1 MMRRRLPEFLYRVHL
16 NSKNPLADTHVSGGY
31 RFDDF
36 RYEPHRR
43 FHILYTGDSI
53 EGCFIEK
60 LQKFCGSDEAAA
72 VILADILH
80 NVGDVPKIPTR
91 YYIPAKLLRD
101 LAASRIA
108 VLDPTQEAID
118 ITAVETMIEI
128 PQRDFNIGIRIPDIQ
143 LADVMK
149 TGYRISKRL
158 STIIHD
164 TTDAAGLLSRSTLD
178 DPTSEIIHLNY
189 SLFRKLP
196 TEGSKTRVLLD
207 RKETKR
213 ALDGYAAELQ
223 AALMHL
229 RAVPAFPL
237 DHPDLRTTS

>member
-16 NSKNPLADTHVSGGY
+16 NSKNPLAEADVSGGY

-36 RYEPHRR
+36 RHEPHRR
-43 FHILYTGDSI
+43 FHVLYTGDTI

-60 LQKFCGSDEAAA
+60 LQKFSGSDEEAAI
-72 VILADILH
+72 ILSEILH
-80 NVGDVPKIPTR
+80 NVGDEPKFPTR
-91 YYIPAKLLRD
+91 NSIPAKLLRD
-101 LAASRIA
+101 LAASKIA

-128 PQRDFNIGIRIPDIQ
+128 PQHDFNIGIRIPDIQ
-143 LADVMK
+143 LTDVMK

-164 TTDAAGLLSRSTLD
+164 TTDAAGLLSRSALD
-178 DPTSEIIHLNY
+178 DPASEIVHLNY

-196 TEGSKTRVLLD
+196 AEGSKTRVLLD

-213 ALDGYAAELQ
+213 ALDGHSPELQ
-223 AALMHL
+223 AALTHL
-229 RAVPAFPL
+229 HAVPAFPL
-237 DHPDLRTTS
+237 DHPDLRTSL

>member
-16 NSKNPLADTHVSGGY
+16 NRKNPLAETHVSGGY

-36 RYEPHRR
+36 RHAPHRR
-43 FHILYTGDSI
+43 FHILYAGDSI
-53 EGCFIEK
+53 EGSFIEK
-60 LQKFCGSDEAAA
+60 LQKFCGNDEEAAT
-72 VILADILH
+72 ILND
-80 NVGDVPKIPTR
+80 VVQSDGDRPNRPAR
-91 YYIPAKLLRD
+91 NSIPAKLLRD
-101 LAASRIA
+101 LAASKIA
-108 VLDPTQEAID
+108 VLDPTQEVID
-118 ITAVETMIEI
+118 ISAAETMIEI
-128 PQRDFNIGIRIPDIQ
+128 PQRDFNIGICIPDIQ

-164 TTDAAGLLSRSTLD
+164 TTDAAGLLTRSSLD
-178 DPTSEIIHLNY
+178 DPTSQVAHLTY

-213 ALDGYAAELQ
+213 ALDGYCTELQ
-223 AALMHL
+223 AALTHL
-229 RAVPAFPL
+229 RAVPALPL
-237 DHPDLRTTS
+237 DHPDLGIIS